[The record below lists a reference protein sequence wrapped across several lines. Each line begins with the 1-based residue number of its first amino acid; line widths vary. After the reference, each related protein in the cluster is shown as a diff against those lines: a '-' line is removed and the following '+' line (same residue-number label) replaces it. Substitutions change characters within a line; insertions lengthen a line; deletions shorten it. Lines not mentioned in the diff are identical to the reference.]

1 MFNNHIYYEIRSPML
16 CMGGGN
22 AADIYRDNN
31 GVEWGG
37 K

>member
-1 MFNNHIYYEIRSPML
+1 MFNNHIDYEIRSPML
-16 CMGGGN
+16 CMGGG